1 MNDSLGFIFVD
12 SLLINNF
19 VLAVFLGMCPF
30 LGLSSKFETAWR
42 MGVTVMFVITVSSMA
57 AFGTNLLLVALHVEY
72 LRLISY
78 IVIIAATVQ
87 LTEMFIKK
95 ASPTLFRQ
103 LGIYLPLITT
113 NCAVLA
119 VALFQ
124 TVRKYNF
131 VQSTVFAIAASG
143 GFCMAIMLLS
153 LIRERVDLSDVP
165 GLARGTALTLVL
177 AAMLSLAFMGFAG
190 MGSGG

>member
-30 LGLSSKFETAWR
+30 LGLSSKCETALR

-153 LIRERVDLSDVP
+153 LIRERVELSDVP
-165 GLARGTALTLVL
+165 SLARGTALTLVL